1 MYRMSTSQTYKP
13 WIVTDWQ
20 CNTVWLNAW
29 TAQEN
34 LRNTLTRGGAHPA
47 RVPRLK
53 LEKNMIFWRK
63 IVIFHT
69 KYPNNFRASLRNWK
83 KYYFLAE
90 NRDFSHEIS
99 KKCSCLPPLGAIFFT
114 CAQPNLKSWIRLC
127 SQLLF
132 HFKRIYNGG
141 KHISCNESSV
151 LQCFIFLKNNCLLFL
166 KLEKKKSASVWRYI
180 LHKH

>member
-20 CNTVWLNAW
+20 CNTVGLYAW

-34 LRNTLTRGGAHPA
+34 LSNTLTRGGAHPA

-99 KKCSCLPPLGAIFFT
+99 QKCSCLPPLGAIFFT
-114 CAQPNLKSWIRLC
+114 CAQPNLKSWIRPC

-151 LQCFIFLKNNCLLFL
+151 LQCFIFLKNNCPLFL
-166 KLEKKKSASVWRYI
+166 KLEEKKSASV
-180 LHKH
+180 